1 MKNYKIMYHDLH
13 AFLLLWSTQS
23 LSQLGSSMTNFA
35 LVIWLYQKTGSA
47 MSTALLTVCS
57 YAPYVL
63 CSIFAGALSDRWNKR
78 VTMLISDSFAAVC
91 TILIFILLKSGH
103 LEIWHLYILN
113 TCNGLMDTIQG
124 PASDVAISILTP
136 KAYYQKVSG
145 MRSFSNSLITVLTP
159 MLATALFTLLG
170 MDAVI
175 AFDLFT
181 FLLAF
186 LTLYYFIMIP
196 DVSKDHQ
203 ETAEGILQAS
213 KAGLQYLK
221 KHRGILD
228 LMLFLASINLI
239 ASIYDA
245 VLPAMV
251 LSKIHGNAAALG
263 IINMCAGFAALI
275 GSILISLLP
284 SPKSRVRVICNAL
297 LVSMSTENF
306 FLAFGKSVPIWCVG
320 AVLGWLFIPIMNAN
334 MDVLF
339 RTRIPITIQGRV
351 YAIRNSLQFF
361 TIPIG
366 YLTGGFLVD
375 HVVEPLMK
383 SLPTDHFLH
392 QLFGLG
398 KGSGAAFLFF
408 MIGIGGVCVCL
419 LFRKD
424 KYIWRLESNDEH
436 IISSSNQ

>member
-1 MKNYKIMYHDLH
+1 MKTYQIMFHDLRT
-13 AFLLLWSTQS
+13 FLLLWSTQS

-35 LVIWLYQKTGSA
+35 LVIWLYQETGSA

-78 VTMLISDSFAAVC
+78 ITMLVSDSFAALC
-91 TILIFILLKSGH
+91 TILVFVLLKSGH

-136 KAYYQKVSG
+136 KVYYQKVSG

-159 MLATALFTLLG
+159 VLATALFTLMG

-181 FLLAF
+181 FTLAF
-186 LTLYYFIMIP
+186 FTLYGFISIP

-203 ETAEGILQAS
+203 VSEGILQAS
-213 KAGLQYLK
+213 KAGLRYLK
-221 KHRGILD
+221 QHRGILE
-228 LMLFLASINLI
+228 LMLFLAAINFI

-251 LSKIHGNAAALG
+251 LSRVHGSAAALG
-263 IINMCAGFAALI
+263 IINMCAGLAALI
-275 GSILISLLP
+275 GSILISFLP
-284 SPKSRVRVICNAL
+284 APKSRVRVICNAL
-297 LVSMSTENF
+297 LISMSTENF
-306 FLAFGKSVPIWCVG
+306 FLAFGRTVPIWCIG

-334 MDVLF
+334 MDVLS
-339 RTRIPITIQGRV
+339 RSTIPIAIQGRV

-361 TIPIG
+361 TIPLG
-366 YLTGGFLVD
+366 YLTGGFAVD
-375 HVVEPLMK
+375 YVVEPLMA
-383 SLPTDHFLH
+383 SLPFDHFLH
-392 QLFGLG
+392 RLFGLG

-408 MIGIGGVCVCL
+408 IIGIGGVCVCL

-424 KYIWRLESNDEH
+424 KHIWRLESTDE
-436 IISSSNQ
+436 